1 MKWEERFVFL
11 NLIKEAI
18 DCKISFC
25 EFYNQFTEK
34 EDQISNLAIEREL
47 NLNLKPPTRQA
58 AIIFS
63 ILSRIVQ
70 CRPHP
75 PTLRISDKHTHS
87 LLTQDSA
94 QNS

>member
-1 MKWEERFVFL
+1 MGRKVFFL

-18 DCKISFC
+18 DCKISLC

-63 ILSRIVQ
+63 ILSRISSF
-70 CRPHP
+70 
-75 PTLRISDKHTHS
+75 LF
-87 LLTQDSA
+87 SA
-94 QNS
+94 DLILQLFEYPINTRYIRSTVC